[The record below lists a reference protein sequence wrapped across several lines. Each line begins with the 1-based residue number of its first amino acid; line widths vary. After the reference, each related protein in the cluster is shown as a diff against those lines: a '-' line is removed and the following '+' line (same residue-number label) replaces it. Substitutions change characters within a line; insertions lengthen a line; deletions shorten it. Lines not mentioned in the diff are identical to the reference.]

1 MSTLNNEI
9 NNYINNVCSFIKN
22 KKVHEEIKLELQ
34 SHIQD
39 LIDEYISS
47 GITKEESINKALM
60 EMGPAD
66 VVGADLNKTHKTNSD
81 WLLLIFTTS
90 LILFGLYT
98 MSFIQKVDSAN
109 SVVPNIMLKSILIL
123 LLSIL
128 ISLVF
133 IKIDF
138 RSIKKYSKHIY
149 VFSIVLMLFTHF
161 TSPTVYGIRNY
172 IIIGSFSFKTS
183 DIACLLLIISLAGIF
198 DNYNWNNKKSLFKGL
213 VLVLAPCLLFI
224 LIPSLSSLILYLI
237 SAFSIMLLSGFK
249 IKYMLVSIST
259 LSVIFVGYLFLD
271 PYRINRLLGFL
282 TFLDP
287 TRDPEGSTYIYN
299 QIFNLKNS
307 ASIIGNQNIAALS
320 SLPDAHTDF
329 VLTSILYSF
338 GWLIAIILS
347 AVILAFIIRII
358 FIGNKTK
365 NSYGKLLIFGICA
378 LFASQFI
385 FCILS
390 SLLLLPALGFTMPF
404 ISYGGTS
411 LLINILAVSLINNI
425 YKNRNIPY
433 NSSI

>member
-34 SHIQD
+34 CHIQD
-39 LIDEYISS
+39 LIDEYSSS
-47 GITKEESINKALM
+47 GITEEESINKALM
-60 EMGPAD
+60 QMGPAD
-66 VVGADLNKTHKTNSD
+66 VVGSNLNKTHKTNSD

-90 LILFGLYT
+90 LVLFGLYT
-98 MSFIQKVDSAN
+98 MSFIQKVYSAN
-109 SVVPNIMLKSILIL
+109 SVVPNITGKSILIL

-128 ISLVF
+128 ISLIF

-149 VFSIVLMLFTHF
+149 VFSIVFMLLTYYAC
-161 TSPTVYGIRNY
+161 PPINGIRNY
-172 IIIGSFSFKTS
+172 LLIGSFSFKIS

-198 DNYNWNNKKSLFKGL
+198 DNYNWNNKESLFKGL
-213 VLVLAPCLLFI
+213 ALVLVPCLLFL
-224 LIPSLSSLILYLI
+224 LIRSPSPSILYLI

-249 IKYMLVSIST
+249 LKYMLASLSA

-271 PYRINRLLGFL
+271 PCRINRLLGFL
-282 TFLDP
+282 AFLDP
-287 TRDPEGSTYIYN
+287 TRDPEGSTYLYN
-299 QIFNLKNS
+299 QILNFKNS
-307 ASIIGNQNIAALS
+307 ASIIGNQNISALS
-320 SLPDAHTDF
+320 SLPEPHTDF

-338 GWLIAIILS
+338 GWIPVIILS
-347 AVILAFIIRII
+347 TVILTFIVRII

-390 SLLLLPALGFTMPF
+390 GLLLLPSFGFTMPF

-433 NSSI
+433 NPSI